1 MEAIEYE
8 NPKKLTPDT
17 LHLAILQAVGKKQG
31 CPIRFVV
38 NRLLAHYSERVIR
51 RKVHEL
57 LGENYLDGGSPA
69 HDIILRLTSKGRVLL
84 QQTAL

>member
-38 NRLLAHYSERVIR
+38 NQY
-51 RKVHEL
+51 
-57 LGENYLDGGSPA
+57 
-69 HDIILRLTSKGRVLL
+69 
-84 QQTAL
+84 